1 MSDWQSGEPPLGR
14 EIEYE
19 RDGRSIERGTL
30 TPAGKFGMGGSAAG
44 AQARMKQQY
53 MRIGMTE
60 MFEVTRWRELE

>member
-1 MSDWQSGEPPLGR
+1 MSDWQIGEPPLGR

-19 RDGRSIERGTL
+19 RDGRSVERGSL
-30 TPAGKFGMGGSAAG
+30 ALAGKFGMGGTAAG

-53 MRIGMTE
+53 MRVNVTE